1 MPGFELI
8 GKEEKRELDNLM
20 DKSGIL
26 FRHGFDNLRNG
37 VYKTREFE
45 KNFSNQMNVQDAL
58 AVTSGTAALLVA
70 LKAFGI
76 GQGDEVITQSFTFV
90 ATVEA
95 IVESGAKPI
104 ICDIDST
111 LNLDPEALE
120 AKISNKTK
128 AIIVVHM
135 LGTPCNLN
143 PIIKIAEKNKVNLEF
158 EASVCGGVPII
169 RSLKEGLIANKI
181 KKVFGIFNGTSNY
194 ILSSM
199 DKENKSFNE
208 VLKNAQRLGYAE
220 SNPTSDLNGD
230 DVASKLKILSSLCF
244 NSFLNKN
251 IHVEGIKDI
260 DKDDIKYA
268 KKLGYKI
275 KLLGYAEL
283 IGKNIFQRVHPTLI
297 RNSSYVGSIDGVLNA
312 VIIDGNPVGQSI
324 IQGEGAGPAAT
335 TSALISDISSILR
348 GNIKFPFSI
357 SNKERKNLNFKDI
370 SERFFSAYFRFNVTD
385 KPGVLSNIT
394 QIFSRNKVSI
404 KRLVQDP
411 NKNKSSSSIIIITHP
426 SKDKSLNKIIQTI
439 NKRSYVKKRSK
450 LIRIDDE

>member
-1 MPGFELI
+1 MKKLNIAIIGLGNIGSYLYKYLSQNKKIISKKNNCIPNITYISAKNKTRKRIFKINKKIWLNNYLDATKNKNVDLIVELI
-8 GKEEKRELDNLM
+8 GGAEGSAKKL
-20 DKSGIL
+20 
-26 FRHGFDNLRNG
+26 
-37 VYKTREFE
+37 VFE
-45 KNFSNQMNVQDAL
+45 
-58 AVTSGTAALLVA
+58 A
-70 LKAFGI
+70 LKNKKHVVTANKALI
-76 GQGDEVITQSFTFV
+76 AKYGDQLS
-90 ATVEA
+90 
-95 IVESGAKPI
+95 
-104 ICDIDST
+104 
-111 LNLDPEALE
+111 
-120 AKISNKTK
+120 
-128 AIIVVHM
+128 
-135 LGTPCNLN
+135 
-143 PIIKIAEKNKVNLEF
+143 KIAEKNKVNLEF

-181 KKVFGIFNGTSNY
+181 NKVFGIFNGTSNY

-208 VLKNAQRLGYAE
+208 VLKNAQKLGYAE
-220 SNPTSDLNGD
+220 TNPTSDLNGD

-260 DKDDIKYA
+260 DKDDINYA
-268 KKLGYKI
+268 KRLGYKI